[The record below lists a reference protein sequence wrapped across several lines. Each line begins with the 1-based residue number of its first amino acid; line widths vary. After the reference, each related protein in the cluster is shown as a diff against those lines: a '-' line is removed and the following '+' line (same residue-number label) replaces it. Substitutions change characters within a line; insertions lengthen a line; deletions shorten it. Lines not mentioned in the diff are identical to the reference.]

1 MPLVETSY
9 TLAGE
14 LDQKPLRI
22 SYRTFRRV
30 PGPPGQVDPAFL
42 PSTALTVTHDGTET
56 TFEADQIETTDSPI
70 GTLITVQ
77 LSVVPDLGTSTL
89 SILLPELAAEPARS
103 ELHTIA
109 IRALRKSG
117 IAGPP
122 REGQLSTYTSLHL
135 HGRADEQQV
144 GINAE

>member
-1 MPLVETSY
+1 MILPDGRVLFVAVLSSAAGSEETRV
-9 TLAGE
+9 AGVTA
-14 LDQKPLRI
+14 
-22 SYRTFRRV
+22 S
-30 PGPPGQVDPAFL
+30 GQVDPAFL